1 MLFSSQVNIEHSNP
15 KLERDT
21 QIISYF
27 ILYNIDSRLC
37 LLTIV
42 SNDIFIL
49 GNLKWNQAYTYNSSP
64 VFVLIF
70 TLSEISNNSKK
81 K

>member
-15 KLERDT
+15 KLERDA

-37 LLTIV
+37 LQQFRTTF
-42 SNDIFIL
+42 FIL
-49 GNLKWNQAYTYNSSP
+49 GDLKWNQANT
-64 VFVLIF
+64 
-70 TLSEISNNSKK
+70 
-81 K
+81 